1 MNTSLKLKT
10 ILAVTAALV
19 LICSGGAWAQQP
31 LSDSE
36 YKRLMKSSPE
46 YAAADREMARVWK
59 SLPGEVK
66 KMELPHQRDWI
77 KNGRDREAASFIRR
91 GAGRAEAYTRAT
103 RLRTHALR
111 DLAAYPPK
119 YSSATTLPGHIKPG
133 GQYTFDQ
140 ADRELNR
147 FWNSMSPGLKDQI
160 RPEQRQWVEH
170 GRERAARVY
179 QRQGYNRDQALA
191 LATRDRLETLRNYVR
206 GRY

>member
-1 MNTSLKLKT
+1 MNMPVKLKT
-10 ILAVTAALV
+10 ILAATAAPV
-19 LICSGGAWAQQP
+19 LICSAGAWAQQP

-77 KNGRDREAASFIRR
+77 KNGRDREASSFIQR

-111 DLAAYPPK
+111 DLADHPPK
-119 YSSATTLPGHIKPG
+119 YSSAATLPGRVKPG

-140 ADRELNR
+140 TDRELNR
-147 FWNSMSPGLKDQI
+147 FWNSMSPGLRDQI
-160 RPEQRQWVEH
+160 RPEQRQWVEY
-170 GRERAARVY
+170 GRERDARVY
-179 QRQGYNRDQALA
+179 RQQGYNRDQALA
-191 LATRDRLETLRNYVR
+191 LATRDRLEILRNYVK